1 MKVLLINGSP
11 NNDGCIKTALNEISK
26 TLNEEGLETEIVDIG
41 AKDIRGWI
49 DCKKCREIGKCVF
62 DDLVNELVNKLKDSD
77 GLVVGSPVY
86 FSNAN
91 GSLLNL
97 LTRMFYSCNFELSF
111 KVGASIVSARRAGC
125 SSTFDQL
132 NKFFTIRNMP
142 IVSSQYRNN
151 VHGNTKEDTLKD
163 LEGLQTMRVLAR
175 NMAFLIKSIALGKE
189 KYFPIK
195 KENKVITNFID
206 GK

>member
-11 NNDGCIKTALNEISK
+11 HNDGCIKTALNEVSK
-26 TLNEEGLETEIVDIG
+26 TLNEEEIETEIVDIG
-41 AKDIRGWI
+41 NENIRGCI
-49 DCKKCREIGKCVF
+49 DCKKCRELGKCVF
-62 DDLVNELVNKLKDSD
+62 NDLVNELVLKLKDCD

-91 GSLLNL
+91 GTLLNL
-97 LTRMFYSCNFELSF
+97 LTRMFYSCNYDLSF
-111 KVGASIVSARRAGC
+111 KVGASVVSARRAGC

-142 IVSSQYRNN
+142 VVSSQYWNN
-151 VHGNTKEDTLKD
+151 VHGYTKEDTLND
-163 LEGLQTMRVLAR
+163 FEGLQTMRVLAR

-189 KYFPIK
+189 KYFPLK
-195 KENKVITNFID
+195 KENKVLTNFMD